1 MFRPCIYWIGDS
13 LSVLFFVNHFFY
25 FVLNTCTCSVVKKF
39 HMHVVIM
46 RLYEWGKSLITM
58 YQISHVETITLW
70 NHKIFFFPELALVQ
84 FRTKFKI
91 IINSFCKIPAGD
103 LWEIRIRF
111 HEHLWTSIF
120 VGLVKILLSR
130 ILIFVANDS
139 INTTLINTISYF
151 NSVDQLYTKIH

>member
-1 MFRPCIYWIGDS
+1 MQRCEKVTSVQYIYI
-13 LSVLFFVNHFFY
+13 
-25 FVLNTCTCSVVKKF
+25 
-39 HMHVVIM
+39 HVV
-46 RLYEWGKSLITM
+46 LYGLGKSLETIC
-58 YQISHVETITLW
+58 QISHVETITVIY
-70 NHKIFFFPELALVQ
+70 HKIFFFPELALVQ

-139 INTTLINTISYF
+139 INTALINTISYF

>member
-1 MFRPCIYWIGDS
+1 MIIDKIIFRQ
-13 LSVLFFVNHFFY
+13 Y
-25 FVLNTCTCSVVKKF
+25 FVFTSKYMQRCEKVTSVQYIYI
-39 HMHVVIM
+39 HVV
-46 RLYEWGKSLITM
+46 LYGLGKSLETIC
-58 YQISHVETITLW
+58 QISHVETITVIY
-70 NHKIFFFPELALVQ
+70 HKIFFFPELALVQ

-139 INTTLINTISYF
+139 INTALINTISYF